1 MMNDDG
7 PLDGEE
13 NPTPLDP
20 PVKNMANRVLVAQVA
35 NLVLEAQQH
44 SAGLRALYVTLCA
57 MEAPAPSSWGYNL
70 IEEYERHR
78 TQTARN
84 IAGLRA
90 SIR

>member
-1 MMNDDG
+1 MTNGEGDDDDE
-7 PLDGEE
+7 PPTIRAPAIK
-13 NPTPLDP
+13 NP
-20 PVKNMANRVLVAQVA
+20 ANRELVMNVA

-44 SAGLRALYVTLCA
+44 SAGLRALYVTLCG
-57 MEAPAPSSWGYNL
+57 METPAPSSWGYNL

-78 TQTARN
+78 SETARN